1 MYMKKDD
8 VTYNLTKLKILSNKK
23 NIIFLV
29 GWIYFGLCLL
39 AFVIG
44 WNLSPLSYKGLSVS
58 ASDIIDIQNNNRN
71 DFLFS
76 LLPLAYIILRYWF
89 VNRSYNKLENKIE
102 KGS

>member
-1 MYMKKDD
+1 M
-8 VTYNLTKLKILSNKK
+8 
-23 NIIFLV
+23 
-29 GWIYFGLCLL
+29 
-39 AFVIG
+39 IG

-58 ASDIIDIQNNNRN
+58 GSDIIDIQNNNRN

-76 LLPLAYIILRYWF
+76 LLPLVYILLRYWF

>member
-1 MYMKKDD
+1 MEKDD

-39 AFVIG
+39 GFMIG
-44 WNLSPLSYKGLSVS
+44 MSLVPLYVKGLSVN
-58 ASDIIDIQNNNRN
+58 AGDILDYYKNIRKEFYLI
-71 DFLFS
+71 
-76 LLPLAYIILRYWF
+76 LLPLMFIVLRYWYIS
-89 VNRSYNKLENKIE
+89 RSYNKLENKIE